1 MLRTFIIRHSQN
13 VITSKDLITFWYN
26 RKLIEPHELVKNFL
40 LKNYKDTEQDGWLHI
55 KVTTQ
60 EAYG

>member
-1 MLRTFIIRHSQN
+1 MRGHIIRHSQN
-13 VITSKDLITFWYN
+13 QITSKDFITFWYN
-26 RKLIEPHELVKNFL
+26 RRLIEPHLLVKDFL
-40 LKNYKDTEQDGWLHI
+40 LKNYKDTENDGWLHI